1 MMTLTP
7 EEVSGL
13 LDTIYPGEE
22 PRDASIALVVSILL
36 AADIDN
42 DDVEDFFD
50 DIRECYDQAQAQMP
64 GREN

>member
-1 MMTLTP
+1 MTLTP

-50 DIRECYDQAQAQMP
+50 DIRDCYDQALAQAP

>member
-1 MMTLTP
+1 MTLTP

-50 DIRECYDQAQAQMP
+50 DIRECYDQAMAQGP
-64 GREN
+64 KQEN

>member
-50 DIRECYDQAQAQMP
+50 DIRDCYDQALAQAP

>member
-36 AADIDN
+36 AADTDN

-50 DIRECYDQAQAQMP
+50 DIRECYDQALAQAP

>member
-1 MMTLTP
+1 MTLTP

-64 GREN
+64 EREN

>member
-1 MMTLTP
+1 MTLTT
-7 EEVSGL
+7 EEVASL
-13 LDTIYPGEE
+13 LDTVYPGAE

-50 DIRECYDQAQAQMP
+50 DVRDCYGQAMADAV
-64 GREN
+64 GRVN